1 MGKGLEPQTLELKF
15 DYFWSMSTQD
25 IKSEIKKSLDRVPD
39 SVLQTIF
46 DLLKQAEKYPAE
58 KVNLTKNLQKILSED
73 KALLERL
80 AK

>member
-1 MGKGLEPQTLELKF
+1 
-15 DYFWSMSTQD
+15 MSTQE

>member
-1 MGKGLEPQTLELKF
+1 
-15 DYFWSMSTQD
+15 MSTQD

>member
-1 MGKGLEPQTLELKF
+1 
-15 DYFWSMSTQD
+15 MSTQE

-46 DLLKQAEKYPAE
+46 DLLKQAEKHPAE
-58 KVNLTKNLQKILSED
+58 KVDLTKNLQKILSED